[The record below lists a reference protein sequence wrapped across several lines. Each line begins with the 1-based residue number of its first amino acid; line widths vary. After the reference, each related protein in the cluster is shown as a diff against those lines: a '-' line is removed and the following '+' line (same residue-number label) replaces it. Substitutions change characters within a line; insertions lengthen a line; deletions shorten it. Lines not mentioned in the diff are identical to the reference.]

1 MLPGLYFLFAV
12 KFGVCFDA
20 VRAQRFEAL
29 DVDTEVGELLSRVFE
44 AL

>member
-1 MLPGLYFLFAV
+1 MLPGLNFLFAV

-20 VRAQRFEAL
+20 VGAQRFEAL